1 MNFEKLK
8 DAEGIF
14 LERFPLGFQSP
25 ELIEIVKKHKPEKM
39 QKFAEDSFAE
49 TNFEFPLKVTEN
61 YIKIATSSS
70 MVSVFEKP
78 KFRDYIKSLNEEE
91 KVLVAESL
99 HKFLYGNEEEGFDYL
114 NQILKNGKMAKWT
127 LLTVVKAYL
136 RPSYDVFVKPTTAK
150 SILSQFEIEGIKYS
164 ATPNFYFY
172 NEYRNIINEMK
183 ANVKGFKVDSNA
195 AFTGFLMIAM
205 GEFDV
210 E

>member
-1 MNFEKLK
+1 
-8 DAEGIF
+8 
-14 LERFPLGFQSP
+14 
-25 ELIEIVKKHKPEKM
+25 
-39 QKFAEDSFAE
+39 
-49 TNFEFPLKVTEN
+49 
-61 YIKIATSSS
+61 
-70 MVSVFEKP
+70 
-78 KFRDYIKSLNEEE
+78 
-91 KVLVAESL
+91 
-99 HKFLYGNEEEGFDYL
+99 
-114 NQILKNGKMAKWT
+114 MAKWT

-150 SILSQFEIEGIKYS
+150 SILSHFEIEGIKYS